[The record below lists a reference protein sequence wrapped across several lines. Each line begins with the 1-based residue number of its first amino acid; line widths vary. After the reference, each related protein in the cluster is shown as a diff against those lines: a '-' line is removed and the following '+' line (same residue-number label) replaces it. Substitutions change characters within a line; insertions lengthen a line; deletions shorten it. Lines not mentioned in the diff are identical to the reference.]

1 MNEPIRKAYPSDL
14 TDAEW
19 HKLSP
24 LVPAPKQGGR
34 PVTYAR
40 REIVNGI
47 LYVLRSGCGW
57 RMLPH
62 DFPPWQSVYG
72 YFREWRK
79 AGIFERM
86 TQVLRREVRQQAG
99 RDPEPSAGSIDSQ
112 SVKTTSRGGVRGYDA
127 GKRVKGRKR
136 HILVDSLGLLI
147 SVVVLAA
154 NIQDRDAAKIVCLRS
169 KRRLP
174 RLRLLWADGSYAG
187 KLVEWLYER
196 YHWLLTIIKRTDGKK
211 GFRLLP
217 RRWVVERTFAWLG
230 NYRRLSKDYEYLPA
244 SSEALIYFAM
254 AHLMLRRLARN

>member
-1 MNEPIRKAYPSDL
+1 MREPARKAYPTDL
-14 TDAEW
+14 TEAEW
-19 HKLSP
+19 QKLAP

-34 PVTYAR
+34 PATYAR
-40 REIVNGI
+40 CEIVNGI

-62 DFPPWQSVYG
+62 DFPPWESVYG
-72 YFREWRK
+72 YFRTWRK

-86 TQVLRREVRQQAG
+86 NQVLRRELRLDAG
-99 RDPEPSAGSIDSQ
+99 RDPDPSAGSIDSQ

-136 HILVDSLGLLI
+136 HILVDTLGLLI
-147 SVVVLAA
+147 TVVVLAA
-154 NIQDRDAAKIVCLRS
+154 NIQDRDGAKIVCTRA

-187 KLVEWLYER
+187 KLVDWLYDT
-196 YHWLLTIIKRTDGKK
+196 YHWLLTIIKRTDHTP

-244 SSEALIYFAM
+244 TSEAMIYLAM
-254 AHLMLRRLARN
+254 AYLMVRRLARK